1 MLRLLIDENLDQRI
15 LRAVKLEIPGIEYIV
30 VQETTLKGLRDPL
43 VLAWAAENQRILVT
57 HDVNTM
63 PRYAYERVRAGQP
76 MPGVIVIPED
86 LAVGKAIEELAMLIE
101 CCAPEEFN
109 RQVKYLPI

>member
-15 LRAVKLEIPGIEYIV
+15 LRGLRLEVPAIDYIV
-30 VQETTLKGLRDPL
+30 VQETKLKGLRDPL
-43 VLAWAAENQRILVT
+43 LLAWAAENQPIIVT

-63 PRYAYERVRAGQP
+63 PRHAYDRVRAGQP

-86 LAVGKAIEELAMLIE
+86 FAVGKAIEELATMVE
-101 CCAPEEFN
+101 CCEPEEMIN
-109 RQVKYLPI
+109 QVKYLPI

>member
-1 MLRLLIDENLDQRI
+1 MIDENFDQRI
-15 LRAVKLEIPGIEYIV
+15 LRGLKLDIPGIDYIV

-43 VLAWAAENQRILVT
+43 LLACAAENRRIIVT

-63 PRYAYERVRAGQP
+63 PRHAYERVWAGQP

-86 LAVGKAIEELAMLIE
+86 LAVGKAIEELATLIE
-101 CCAPEEFN
+101 CCESEELN
-109 RQVKYLPI
+109 NQVKYIPI

>member
-1 MLRLLIDENLDQRI
+1 MLRLLIDENFDQRI
-15 LRAVKLEIPGIEYIV
+15 LRGLKLEIPGIDYIV

-43 VLAWAAENQRILVT
+43 LLAWAAENQRILVT

-63 PRYAYERVRAGQP
+63 PRYAYERVRASQP

-86 LAVGKAIEELAMLIE
+86 LAVGKVIEELSTLIE
-101 CCAPEEFN
+101 CCEPEELN
-109 RQVKYLPI
+109 SQVKYLPI